1 MKLKMKNV
9 ILLNYS
15 KGRSESP
22 SCAVKNK
29 ISRSY
34 SLTAWLFIE
43 IYIQY
48 VVFILFSL
56 HSKLKMSAILSR
68 TTGLL
73 GGLGVT
79 VQPWMTLVTLA
90 VTMGEN
96 RLIKKMSTREAVLDA
111 LNGTNEKLDEI
122 KSMLSDIA
130 AMTKSSFELVVDIR
144 FKEGVEKIAAAYTVF
159 LDVSSSQEAWETHM
173 QQFESHVWEYKKDYA
188 LYMDPKRL
196 EEYLNTLAGQNGF
209 TKMSNALEFILTT
222 EAQYL
227 HLMVHFH
234 SYKEDQEAVTRQF
247 ESFNEHVEFL
257 NEVAAKEVM
266 RIIPKHTVG
275 SIFKGVRVEMTNCP
289 LFFKFIVDEYVAGVE
304 AACRCLSPAKL
315 NTGTEGSKM
324 TIALPYK
331 VREYKHSE
339 YIFGHLFI
347 SINSNVFSAQSF

>member
-1 MKLKMKNV
+1 
-9 ILLNYS
+9 
-15 KGRSESP
+15 
-22 SCAVKNK
+22 
-29 ISRSY
+29 
-34 SLTAWLFIE
+34 
-43 IYIQY
+43 
-48 VVFILFSL
+48 
-56 HSKLKMSAILSR
+56 MSAILSR

-96 RLIKKMSTREAVLDA
+96 RLIKKMSTRAAVLDA

-331 VREYKHSE
+331 EPRPLILAAEMMHSRGSPAGEKILKTLLQAGADPNLPLAKGGQSTYKFIKRYCRTE
-339 YIFGHLFI
+339 DGMKMLRIFEAFGGKD
-347 SINSNVFSAQSF
+347 